1 MLQGLAGRRL
11 DGASSR
17 VRDRPMEV
25 SSMRREELEFGQER
39 EALAF
44 LEREPVRNLRMVWAL
59 RRWGLFNLGLAEQ
72 GRYLAARGR
81 EGIRGML
88 MLNNQGMLRVAAR
101 GDVAREL
108 VERALSSWG
117 IPEVLAGPEEEIEE
131 ILGAVKELME
141 AVEHREEEVSLALS
155 ARDFAPLRGWAEAAG
170 EEDLDCLVDLERMLQ
185 EELLGS
191 IAETW
196 VIRLQL
202 RRALEDGTAALIH
215 HAGRAVS
222 KAEIEA
228 ATPRADELGG
238 VYTVPDH
245 RRRGFAAAACSLVCE
260 SSLMLGKTVRLETQ
274 RDNAAAV
281 SLYRNLGFR
290 ELWPHLAV
298 RFRRE

>member
-155 ARDFAPLRGWAEAAG
+155 ARQARRTWTAWWTWRGCCRKSCWG
-170 EEDLDCLVDLERMLQ
+170 
-185 EELLGS
+185 
-191 IAETW
+191 
-196 VIRLQL
+196 
-202 RRALEDGTAALIH
+202 ALPKPG
-215 HAGRAVS
+215 
-222 KAEIEA
+222 
-228 ATPRADELGG
+228 
-238 VYTVPDH
+238 
-245 RRRGFAAAACSLVCE
+245 
-260 SSLMLGKTVRLETQ
+260 
-274 RDNAAAV
+274 
-281 SLYRNLGFR
+281 
-290 ELWPHLAV
+290 
-298 RFRRE
+298 